1 MVTYEITVEHST
13 ESESCTLPHVDLK
26 LVGEKGMTKS
36 APLSENDNYKEL
48 VSKCTIDCDDPIG
61 KLLRIEIKK
70 RPLYV
75 VENNWFLK
83 NIKVKD
89 PNGETYYFPIY
100 TWITDCKKHSFN
112 EGQALIAKKELSPSG
127 RFNRHKKLSQ
137 LKETYCWQ
145 VFEKGIPHHI
155 QAMLP
160 SHLPRND
167 QFIEVKQDEFKKNQE
182 QTVVWKKL
190 KESTK
195 CYDTWPDFE
204 QISELMDYSKYDIL
218 GYVKDNWKDDAFFG
232 YQFLNGINP
241 MLIQRCTS
249 LPDNFP
255 VTEHMICHYCNLPQ
269 EIEKG
274 NIYLCNYQI
283 LDGVATRDI
292 KGKKQ
297 YLMAPLVLLHK
308 TAEDK
313 LMPIAIQLQ
322 QKPGAD
328 NPIFLPS
335 DSEHDW
341 LLAKIFV
348 RSAEFNFHQL
358 NCHLLRTHLLSEVFA
373 VSLMRNLPM
382 VHPLYKLLIPHSR
395 YTLHIN
401 TMARLILISET
412 GAFTQVAASG
422 GEGMIQILRKSLSS
436 MTYRSLCIPDDIE
449 DRGMK
454 DIPNFFY
461 RDDGLKLW
469 DILHRFVEGILK
481 HYYKTDDDV
490 QNDRELE
497 DWIWDIFEHGFL
509 CPKEKSGIPLDF
521 KNVNDLAKFV
531 TMVIFTSSVQHAA
544 VNSGQFDYGGWMPNL
559 PSTLR
564 RPPPSTKGE
573 ATEAT
578 ILETLPDKSITLA
591 AMTTLYLL
599 SRRYSDFVP
608 FGTYPE
614 HHFTEE
620 QPLKL
625 MEKFKEELK
634 ELSKVIKERNIKL
647 DVPYKYLDPE
657 EIENSVSI

>member
-112 EGQALIAKKELSPSG
+112 EGQGLCKLAHLTSPC
-127 RFNRHKKLSQ
+127 L
-137 LKETYCWQ
+137 
-145 VFEKGIPHHI
+145 FEKGIPHHI

-167 QFIEVKQDEFKKNQE
+167 QFIE
-182 QTVVWKKL
+182 
-190 KESTK
+190 
-195 CYDTWPDFE
+195 
-204 QISELMDYSKYDIL
+204 ISFVT

-255 VTEHMICHYCNLPQ
+255 VTEHMICKLLLFCSKIKQ
-269 EIEKG
+269 KG